1 MSERSTHHA
10 TFTIERTYKASPKR
24 VFAAWADSEAKLRWF
39 ACHDDWERSGH
50 ELDFRAGGRER
61 LRSGPPGG
69 TVHAFDA
76 TFHDIV
82 ENERIVFA
90 YDLHLDERLIS
101 VSLVTI
107 VLVPAGAGS
116 RLTLTEQGVFLDGW
130 DDVAGREEGTRIG
143 LYNLALV
150 LEREEVH
157 A

>member
-10 TFTIERTYKASPKR
+10 TFTIERFYKASPPR
-24 VFAAWADSEAKLRWF
+24 VFAAWADSDAKLRWF
-39 ACHDDWERSGH
+39 ACHDDWQRSGH
-50 ELDFRAGGRER
+50 ELDFRPGGRER
-61 LRSGPPGG
+61 LRSGPPEG

-76 TFHDIV
+76 IYHDIV

-107 VLVPAGAGS
+107 VIEPRGTGT

-130 DDVAGREEGTRIG
+130 DDVEGREEGTRVG
-143 LYNLALV
+143 LENLALV
-150 LEREEVH
+150 LEQEEVH